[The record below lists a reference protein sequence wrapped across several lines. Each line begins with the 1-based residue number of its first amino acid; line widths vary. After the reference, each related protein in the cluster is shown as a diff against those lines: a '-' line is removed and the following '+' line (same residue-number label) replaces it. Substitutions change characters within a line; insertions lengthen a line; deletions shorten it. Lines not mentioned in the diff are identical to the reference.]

1 MTGLLGGFTTFSA
14 FSLEVF
20 DLAERGRPLLAL
32 GYVAA
37 SVVFGLGA
45 FIAGASMLR
54 GGGAP

>member
-1 MTGLLGGFTTFSA
+1 
-14 FSLEVF
+14 
-20 DLAERGRPLLAL
+20 LLAL